1 MWNCTDWQTG
11 DSGRVS
17 QGKFSYDTENNTII
31 INAGTGVNNT
41 CLSFNYANCDYDVR
55 KSDKYL
61 VVRGRNLSTASG
73 KNYLWWLNG
82 VNRGTSVVPDF
93 TKTISMK
100 DAEGKTY
107 RSVIIAWDM
116 TKSGIDDNNSTDPFS
131 FANGQTIFGLTS
143 TTGTSTIEYIG
154 FVSSVDDYVQTV
166 GIPSVSAVSK
176 GKGTVYSL
184 SGTPATD
191 ATKGVVIKDGKKV
204 ARR

>member
-1 MWNCTDWQTG
+1 M
-11 DSGRVS
+11 
-17 QGKFSYDTENNTII
+17 
-31 INAGTGVNNT
+31 
-41 CLSFNYANCDYDVR
+41 
-55 KSDKYL
+55 
-61 VVRGRNLSTASG
+61 
-73 KNYLWWLNG
+73 
-82 VNRGTSVVPDF
+82 NRGTSVAPDF
-93 TKTISMK
+93 TKVISMK

-154 FVSSVDDYVQTV
+154 FVSSVQDYANTV
-166 GIPSVSAVSK
+166 GVEEVVTTTKNGNGAI
-176 GKGTVYSL
+176 YSL